1 MIGVRVCHWTA
12 KGYHLP
18 LSQGADPKIFEEKL
32 RPCRLLQE
40 LLQRSAVARLTMAKV
55 LPKAKV
61 MPKVMVL
68 LLAMML
74 LFPPLVATV
83 ELWSYVQ

>member
-1 MIGVRVCHWTA
+1 MPVA
-12 KGYHLP
+12 
-18 LSQGADPKIFEEKL
+18 A
-32 RPCRLLQE
+32 E

-74 LFPPLVATV
+74 LFPPLVVTV
-83 ELWSYVQ
+83 GLWSGVQ